1 MHTNS
6 MALSL
11 PFLAFL
17 CLILFPHHVA
27 QSENVEFVFH
37 GFKGQEANLTTE
49 GAFIIKPSGLLRLT
63 NRSNFATGHAF
74 YTKQVPI
81 NNSTNSSSSS
91 PNAYSFSTSFVFCI
105 IPPGSGRGGH
115 GFAFIL
121 SPSKKLPGAQDEHY
135 LGIFNESND
144 GNSSNHIFAVEFDT
158 VKGYNEPSDTEGNH
172 VGINI
177 NGMSPRAAKPAAYS
191 DRDNEDNEEEIKLES
206 GDPIH
211 AWIEYDGQQKV
222 VNVTISPA
230 TQAKPSKP
238 LISLPQDLTSVLM
251 DSMYVGFSAST
262 GEKSSSHYILGWSF
276 STKGV
281 APPLHLSRLPES
293 PPKEKS
299 PSSFKPQVTAVI
311 ATLSVLTIILLGT
324 LFVLTLY
331 KRLAHARHE
340 ILEDWEL
347 DCPHRFKYR
356 DLYAATKGFKESEVI
371 GVGGFGA
378 VYKGILPA
386 TGSEVAVKKIVRNS
400 TRGMREFAAEIESL
414 GRLRHKNLVNLQG
427 WCKHKNDL
435 LIVYDYIPYGSLDS
449 LIYKPK
455 NNFVLSWEKRF
466 DILKGIASGLLYL
479 HEEWE
484 QVVIHRDVKSSNV
497 LIDAEMNPRLG
508 DFGLARLYDHD
519 KLSHTTNV
527 VGTIGYMAPEL
538 ARTGKVS
545 TSSDVFAYGV
555 LLLEVVTGRRP
566 IESSNFILVDW
577 VVESYQM
584 GQILNPVDPRLNN
597 IYVVEEVELVLELGL
612 LCSHSRQG
620 ARPTMRQVTR
630 YLSGDEPLPTIN
642 DDWSSLESHGFSEM
656 NSRMLEG
663 ISTTDTMNITTS
675 YLSASS
681 TGGTSTSSINRGR

>member
-1 MHTNS
+1 MLLNLKTLNS
-6 MALSL
+6 S
-11 PFLAFL
+11 
-17 CLILFPHHVA
+17 
-27 QSENVEFVFH
+27 FH
-37 GFKGQEANLTTE
+37 GFKGQETNLTTE
-49 GAFIIKPSGLLRLT
+49 GASIIKPNGLLWLT

-74 YTKQVPI
+74 YTKPVPI
-81 NNSTNSSSSS
+81 INRSSSSSSS

-121 SPSKKLPGAQDEHY
+121 SPSKQLPGAQDEHY

-158 VKGYNEPSDTEGNH
+158 VKGYNEPSDSEGNH

-177 NGMSPRAAKPAAYS
+177 NGMLNSEATRPAAYS
-191 DRDNEDNEEEIKLES
+191 EKGNEQNERDIKLES
-206 GDPIH
+206 GDPIL
-211 AWIEYDGQQKV
+211 AWIEYDGQAKV

-230 TQAKPSKP
+230 TKAKPSKP
-238 LISLPQDLTSVLM
+238 LITLEKDLTSILL

-262 GEKSSSHYILGWSF
+262 GDKSSSHYILGWSF

-281 APPLHLSRLPES
+281 APPLNLSQLPEP

-299 PSSFKPQVTAVI
+299 DPSSFKPQVTAVI
-311 ATLSVLTIILLGT
+311 ATLSVLTIILLGS

-331 KRLAHARHE
+331 KRGAHARHE

-356 DLYAATKGFKESEVI
+356 DLYAATKGFEESEVI

-386 TGSEVAVKKIVRNS
+386 TGSEVAVKKIVRTS

-435 LIVYDYIPYGSLDS
+435 LIVYDYIPNGSLDS

-466 DILKGIASGLLYL
+466 SILKGIASGLLYL

-497 LIDAEMNPRLG
+497 LIDGEMNPRLG

-527 VGTIGYMAPEL
+527 VGTIGYIAPEL
-538 ARTGKVS
+538 ARSGKVS

-555 LLLEVVTGRRP
+555 LLLEVATGRRP
-566 IESSNFILVDW
+566 VESSNFILVDW
-577 VVESYQM
+577 VMESYQM
-584 GQILNPVDPRLNN
+584 RQILDPVDPGLNT

-612 LCSHSRQG
+612 LCSHPRPG

-642 DDWSSLESHGFSEM
+642 DDWSSLDSHGFSEM

-663 ISTTDTMNITTS
+663 ISITNS
-675 YLSASS
+675 YLSSS
-681 TGGTSTSSINRGR
+681 TNGGISTSSINRGR

>member
-1 MHTNS
+1 SQH
-6 MALSL
+6 L
-11 PFLAFL
+11 FLAFL

-49 GAFIIKPSGLLRLT
+49 GASIIKPSGLLRLT

-81 NNSTNSSSSS
+81 NNSTSSSSSS
-91 PNAYSFSTSFVFCI
+91 PNAYSFSTSFFFCI
-105 IPPGSGRGGH
+105 VPPGSGRGGH

-121 SPSKKLPGAQDEHY
+121 SPSKQLPGAQDEHY
-135 LGIFNESND
+135 LGIFNKSND

-177 NGMSPRAAKPAAYS
+177 NGMSSKAAKPAAYS
-191 DRDNEDNEEEIKLES
+191 DKGNVQNEEEIKLES
-206 GDPIH
+206 GDPIL

-238 LISLPQDLTSVLM
+238 LITQQLDLTSVL
-251 DSMYVGFSAST
+251 MYVGFSAST

-281 APPLHLSRLPES
+281 APTLNFSQLPEP

-299 PSSFKPQVTAVI
+299 PSFKPQVTAVI
-311 ATLSVLTIILLGT
+311 ATLS
-324 LFVLTLY
+324 Y

-386 TGSEVAVKKIVRNS
+386 TGSEVAVKNIVRNS

-414 GRLRHKNLVNLQG
+414 GKVETQELGQSPR
-427 WCKHKNDL
+427 WCKHKNDM

-466 DILKGIASGLLYL
+466 SILKGIASGLLYL

-484 QVVIHRDVKSSNV
+484 KVVIHRDVKSSNV

-527 VGTIGYMAPEL
+527 VGTIGYIAPEL
-538 ARTGKVS
+538 ARTGKLS

-566 IESSNFILVDW
+566 IESSNFILVEW
-577 VVESYQM
+577 VMESYQM
-584 GQILNPVDPRLNN
+584 GQILNPVDPRLNT

-612 LCSHSRQG
+612 LCSHPRQG

-642 DDWSSLESHGFSEM
+642 DDWTSLESHGFSDM

-675 YLSASS
+675 YLSAKSRR
-681 TGGTSTSSINRGR
+681 N